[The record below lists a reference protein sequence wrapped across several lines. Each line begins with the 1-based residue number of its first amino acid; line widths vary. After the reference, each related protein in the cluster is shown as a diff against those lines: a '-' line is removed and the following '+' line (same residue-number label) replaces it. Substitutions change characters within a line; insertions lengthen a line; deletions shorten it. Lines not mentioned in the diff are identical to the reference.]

1 MRICEYM
8 SEIIYKELSYKLY
21 GIFYELQNRL
31 GRDLTEKQYA
41 EAIEQL
47 FKKYAIKY
55 KREVEIPIK
64 FEGLEI
70 KGNRLDFFVENLI
83 PIDIKVKKYITREDY
98 RQMKRYLIAADRKL
112 GLVINFREYPLKI
125 KRIINSKAR

>member
-8 SEIIYKELSYKLY
+8 SEIIYQELSYKLY

-31 GRDLTEKQYA
+31 GRDLIEKQYS

-47 FKKYAIKY
+47 FKKYTIKY

-83 PIDIKVKKYITREDY
+83 PIDIKAKK
-98 RQMKRYLIAADRKL
+98 L
-112 GLVINFREYPLKI
+112 
-125 KRIINSKAR
+125 

>member
-1 MRICEYM
+1 M
-8 SEIIYKELSYKLY
+8 SAIIYKELSYKLY

-47 FKKYAIKY
+47 FKKYRIKY
-55 KREVEIPIK
+55 KKEIEIPIQ

-70 KGNRLDFFVENLI
+70 KGNRLDFFIENLI
-83 PIDIKVKKYITREDY
+83 PIDIKAKKYITREDY
-98 RQMKRYLIAADRKL
+98 RQMKRYLVATDCKL
-112 GLVINFREYPLKI
+112 GLVINFREYPLKV
-125 KRIINSKAR
+125 KRVINSKAK

>member
-1 MRICEYM
+1 M

-31 GRDLTEKQYA
+31 GRDLIEKQYA

-64 FEGLEI
+64 FEDLEI
-70 KGNRLDFFVENLI
+70 QGNRLDFFVENLI
-83 PIDIKVKKYITREDY
+83 PIDIKAKKCITREDY
-98 RQMKRYLIAADRKL
+98 RQMKRYLIAVDRKL

-125 KRIINSKAR
+125 KRIINSKVK

>member
-1 MRICEYM
+1 M

-31 GRDLTEKQYA
+31 GRDLIEKQYA

-70 KGNRLDFFVENLI
+70 QGNRLDFFVENLI
-83 PIDIKVKKYITREDY
+83 PIDIKAKKCITREDY
-98 RQMKRYLIAADRKL
+98 RQMKRYLIAVDRKL
-112 GLVINFREYPLKI
+112 GLMINFREYPLKI
-125 KRIINSKAR
+125 KRIINSKVK